1 MANKRSL
8 HYDVGG
14 GEAVE
19 QPVLLTVPGP
29 PPAGTS
35 AGGTGAA
42 GTGAAGEQGTGS
54 RQSLR
59 VEWAKQLGLAGVAE
73 ARAALAA
80 AARRAEAERAA
91 AHTAGRAA

>member
-8 HYDVGG
+8 HYDV

-29 PPAGTS
+29 SPARTTAS
-35 AGGTGAA
+35 
-42 GTGAAGEQGTGS
+42 GEQATESG
-54 RQSLR
+54 QCLR
-59 VEWAKQLGLAGVAE
+59 GEWAKQVGLAGVAE

-80 AARRAEAERAA
+80 AARRAEAESATARP
-91 AHTAGRAA
+91 AGRAA

>member
-8 HYDVGG
+8 HYDV

-29 PPAGTS
+29 SPART
-35 AGGTGAA
+35 T
-42 GTGAAGEQGTGS
+42 AAGEQQATESG
-54 RQSLR
+54 QCLR
-59 VEWAKQLGLAGVAE
+59 GEWAKQVGLAGVAE

-80 AARRAEAERAA
+80 AARRAEAEGATARP
-91 AHTAGRAA
+91 AGRAA

>member
-19 QPVLLTVPGP
+19 QPVLLTVPGSS
-29 PPAGTS
+29 PAGTS
-35 AGGTGAA
+35 
-42 GTGAAGEQGTGS
+42 AAGEQGTGS
-54 RQSLR
+54 GQSLR

-91 AHTAGRAA
+91 ARAAGRAA